1 MRIMLPTPL
10 SLLSSLI
17 HPYIISITIT
27 ITITVIIETRRR
39 EGAREAV
46 NVLSLGWGVKMV
58 GIDTSFDL
66 IMYSSAYHKPP

>member
-1 MRIMLPTPL
+1 MRTMLPTPL

-27 ITITVIIETRRR
+27 ITVVIETRRR

-58 GIDTSFDL
+58 GIAIDTSFDL
-66 IMYSSAYHKPP
+66 VMHSNA